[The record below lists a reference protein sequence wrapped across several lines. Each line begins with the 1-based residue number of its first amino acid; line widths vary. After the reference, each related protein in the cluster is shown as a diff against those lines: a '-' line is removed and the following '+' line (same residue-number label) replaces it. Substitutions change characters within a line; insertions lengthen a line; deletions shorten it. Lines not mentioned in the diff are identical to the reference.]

1 MPTSKKIRL
10 SRRQEEGAAA
20 RIGGRVTP
28 RSGAGWV
35 HKNDA
40 KSSRFL
46 VECKR
51 TDNKFRLSL
60 SLADLK
66 QLEQNATL
74 SSKLPA
80 LAAQIGL
87 ETYWVLT
94 DTAFAE
100 MLLELG
106 WVIDGF

>member
-1 MPTSKKIRL
+1 MPVSKKISR
-10 SRRQEEGAAA
+10 SRRQETAAA
-20 RIGGRVTP
+20 ERVGGSTTP

-35 HKNDA
+35 HKNDV
-40 KSSRFL
+40 KSKHFL

-51 TDNKFRLSL
+51 TDNKSRISLSL
-60 SLADLK
+60 SDLK
-66 QLEQNATL
+66 QLEQNAIL

-80 LAAQIGL
+80 MAAQIGT
-87 ETYWVLT
+87 ECYWVLT
-94 DTAFAE
+94 DTTFAE

>member
-40 KSSRFL
+40 KSDRFL

-60 SLADLK
+60 SLNDLH
-66 QLEQNATL
+66 QLSQNAIL
-74 SSKLPA
+74 SSKLDA
-80 LAAQIGL
+80 MAAEIGT
-87 ETYWVLT
+87 ERYWVLT
-94 DTAFAE
+94 DRTFAE

-106 WVIDGF
+106 WVVDGL